1 MCTTDQHN
9 TLKLNIFN
17 GTRTRAA
24 PFTGNNF
31 RSRQPRVRGPRWRAG
46 SRETKASRS
55 GWNREKRLGT
65 EEGKVCRDVRVTSPP
80 SASCTGWCRS
90 PSCRPSSWVCTSAPS
105 AWTTWTRSHRWR
117 ATISKLSSARI
128 QMQRSVQ
135 FSCLNAERSVQQ
147 GSRCKG
153 QFSCLNAERSV
164 QQGSSCKSQFSSV
177 V

>member
-80 SASCTGWCRS
+80 SASCTGWYRS

-105 AWTTWTRSHRWR
+105 AWTTWTLRASSWAGVRRTRWERRRRRARRRWPTPRWR
-117 ATISKLSSARI
+117 SSLQLSG
-128 QMQRSVQ
+128 
-135 FSCLNAERSVQQ
+135 CC
-147 GSRCKG
+147 CKG
-153 QFSCLNAERSV
+153 QRVENAV
-164 QQGSSCKSQFSSV
+164 
-177 V
+177 